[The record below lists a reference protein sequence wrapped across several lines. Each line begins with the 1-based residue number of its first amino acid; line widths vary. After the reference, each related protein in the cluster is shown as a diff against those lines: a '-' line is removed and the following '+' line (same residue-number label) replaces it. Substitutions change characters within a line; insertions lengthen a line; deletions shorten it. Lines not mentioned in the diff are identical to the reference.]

1 MALKTQVMKKLSLL
15 SFFAVFFMAIGFT
28 SCTTEPIDSTFND
41 DTDGGSTA
49 PASFQVNIGT
59 DLYQATTTTGHVESN
74 VLTLTAT
81 NATGAKFVIQVP
93 AARGTYN
100 TSLITYTPNAT
111 ESGSYTNLSTT
122 GISGSVTIASY
133 NATTHKVSG
142 TFNFTGYWTNPA
154 DNRPSAQFTNG
165 VFTNITFTDSNTPT
179 PTDFVYTV
187 NAGGTTFTATDVEA
201 AVGIGMI
208 TIYGTDAAGRS
219 MGIRVFAS
227 DIGRYTGDDVLLA
240 YLGAENEVLDYNN
253 FDDSAVVEITE
264 IDTVNHTIT
273 GTFSFVG
280 QGESDEDTM
289 NFTNGVLTDV
299 PYTTDN
305 IDGDTAT
312 SVFDGTTTYDYKNS
326 IASVITSQVSGGDE
340 WVNIPL
346 VGPDHWITFDLK
358 TNLGTGAYP
367 LSTDPTNSVL
377 ATFTDAEGNEL
388 SVTEGT
394 IGITSNANNRL
405 AATYTLVV
413 KNAEGVV
420 LHNITGTFDVD
431 YSLD

>member
-1 MALKTQVMKKLSLL
+1 MKKLHLQSVV
-15 SFFAVFFMAIGFT
+15 AMFFMAIGII

-59 DLYQATTTTGHVESN
+59 DLYQATTATGHVESN

-93 AARGTYN
+93 AARGTYS

-122 GISGSVTIASY
+122 GVSGSVTIASY

-165 VFTNITFTDSNTPT
+165 VFTNITFTDSSTPT

-187 NAGGTTFTATDVEA
+187 NAGSNLFTATQADATLGV
-201 AVGIGMI
+201 GMI
-208 TIYGTDAAGRS
+208 KILGTDDAGRTMAIQIYGTTT
-219 MGIRVFAS
+219 
-227 DIGRYTGDDVLLA
+227 GRYTGDQVVLA
-240 YLGAENEVLDYNN
+240 YMGTETEGFSYNSLES
-253 FDDSAVVEITE
+253 SAIVEITE
-264 IDTVNHTIT
+264 IDATNHTIT
-273 GTFSFVG
+273 GTFSFR
-280 QGESDEDTM
+280 GEGFEETDTLE
-289 NFTNGVLTDV
+289 FTNGVLTDV

-305 IDGDTAT
+305 VDGDLATA
-312 SVFDGTTTYDYKNS
+312 VFDGTTTYDYKNS
-326 IASVITSQVSGGDE
+326 IAYVTTVQAAGSDE
-340 WVNIPL
+340 VLTFPL
-346 VGPDHWITFDLK
+346 VGPDHWITFDIK
-358 TNLGTGAYP
+358 TSLGTGAYP
-367 LSTDPTNSVL
+367 LSTDPTNAVGV
-377 ATFTDAEGNEL
+377 TFTDANGNEY
-388 SVTEGT
+388 SVSEGT
-394 IGITSNANNRL
+394 IGITSNANNRI
-405 AATYTLVV
+405 AGTYTLVV

-420 LHNITGTFDVD
+420 LHNITGTFDID
-431 YSLD
+431 YLFD